1 MDVIN
6 IMMEKPQPFVQPDTI
21 FSVSDAS
28 ALLKNVVE
36 TAFPRIRVRGE
47 LSQITRATS
56 GHMYMTIKDSGAAI
70 SVIIWRGTPV
80 PFKLED
86 GLEVIIT
93 GRFTTYPARSNYQI
107 IVSEIEMA
115 GVGAILKMLEE
126 RKRKLAAEGLFDQSR
141 KKPLPRLPQRIGV
154 VTSPTGAA
162 FQDIQNRLRERF
174 PVTVVLYPA
183 TVQGVTAAA
192 DVAAGIEY
200 FNRAKNVDVIIVA
213 RGGGALEDLLPF
225 SEEIVVRAAAASEIP
240 LISGVGHEPDWMLID
255 YAADV
260 RAPTPTGAA
269 EMVVP
274 TKLSLIQELDNL
286 WHRLSNNFTTRL
298 ANAKARMESIVI
310 KSPKQVLM
318 EQQQR
323 LDDITRTLNII
334 IGGKLTTARQRLDS
348 VATFP
353 NILQNKMTTLNQAV
367 THIGQMLN
375 SLSYKNVLARGYA
388 IVRDK
393 NNTIISRAND
403 GLCPAELEFVDG
415 IIKL

>member
-1 MDVIN
+1 
-6 IMMEKPQPFVQPDTI
+6 MMEKPQPFVQPDTV
-21 FSVSDAS
+21 FSVTDAS

-56 GHMYMTIKDSGAAI
+56 GHMYMTIKDAGAAI

-126 RKRKLAAEGLFDQSR
+126 RKRKLAAEGLFDQAR
-141 KKPLPRLPQRIGV
+141 KKPLPHLPQRIGV

-183 TVQGVTAAA
+183 TVQGTTAAA
-192 DVAAGIEY
+192 EVAAGIEY

-298 ANAKARMESIVI
+298 GNARARVESIVV
-310 KSPKQVLM
+310 KNPKQLVM

-323 LDDITRTLNII
+323 LDDISRTLNVII
-334 IGGKLTTARQRLDS
+334 NGKIVAARGRMDA
-348 VATFP
+348 VAAFP
-353 NILQNKMTTLNQAV
+353 NILQNKMMVMTQGLN
-367 THIGQMLN
+367 HLGQMLN
-375 SLSYKNVLARGYA
+375 SLSYKSVLSRGYA
-388 IVRDK
+388 IVRDEK
-393 NNTIISRAND
+393 NQIISRAD
-403 GLCPAELEFVDG
+403 GARPALIEFADG
-415 IIKL
+415 VVKV

>member
-1 MDVIN
+1 
-6 IMMEKPQPFVQPDTI
+6 MMEKPQPFVQPDII

-36 TAFPRIRVRGE
+36 TAFPRIRIRGE
-47 LSQITRATS
+47 LSQITRASS
-56 GHMYMTIKDSGAAI
+56 GHTYMTIKDSGAAI
-70 SVIIWRGTPV
+70 SAIVWRGTPV

-107 IVSEIEMA
+107 ICSEIEMA
-115 GVGAILKMLEE
+115 GAGAILKMLEE
-126 RKRKLAAEGLFDQSR
+126 RKRKLAAEGLFDASR
-141 KKPLPRLPQRIGV
+141 KKPLPHLPQRIGV

-183 TVQGVTAAA
+183 TVQGATAAA
-192 DVAAGIEY
+192 EVAAGIEY

-298 ANAKARMESIVI
+298 ANAKNRIESIVVKNPRQLI
-310 KSPKQVLM
+310 M
-318 EQQQR
+318 EHQQR
-323 LDDITRTLNII
+323 IDDVARTLNII
-334 IGGKLTTARQRLDS
+334 INGKIVAARGRMDV
-348 VATFP
+348 VAGFQ
-353 NILQNKMTTLNQAV
+353 NVFQNKVASLAQSVN
-367 THIGQMLN
+367 HLGQMLN

-388 IVRDK
+388 IVRDDK
-393 NNTIISRAND
+393 NQIISRAD
-403 GLCPAELEFVDG
+403 GAHPAAIEFADG
-415 IIKL
+415 VITVQIKQ

>member
-1 MDVIN
+1 MI
-6 IMMEKPQPFVQPDTI
+6 EKPQPFVSPDMV

-36 TAFPRIRVRGE
+36 TAFPRIRIRGE
-47 LSQITRATS
+47 LSQITRASS
-56 GHMYMTIKDSGAAI
+56 GHMYMTIKDAGAAI

-86 GLEVIIT
+86 GIEVIVT

-126 RKRKLAAEGLFDQSR
+126 RKRKLAAEGLFDAAR

-183 TVQGVTAAA
+183 TVQGATAAA
-192 DVAAGIEY
+192 EVAAGIEY
-200 FNRAKNVDVIIVA
+200 FNRMKNVDVIIVA

-255 YAADV
+255 FAADV

-298 ANAKARMESIVI
+298 TNAKNRMESIII
-310 KSPKQVLM
+310 KNPKQMIM
-318 EQQQR
+318 ERQQR
-323 LDDITRTLNII
+323 LDDLTRTINII
-334 IGGKLTTARQRLDS
+334 INGKIVTAHQRMDS
-348 VATFP
+348 VSTFV
-353 NILQNKMTTLNQAV
+353 NILQNKMQTLSQSV
-367 THIGQMLN
+367 KHLGQMLN
-375 SLSYKNVLARGYA
+375 SLSYKNVLTRGYA
-388 IVRDK
+388 IVRDEK
-393 NNTIISRAND
+393 NQIISRAD
-403 GLCPAELEFVDG
+403 GAQPASIEFADG
-415 IIKL
+415 IIPVQIKR

>member
-1 MDVIN
+1 MQ
-6 IMMEKPQPFVQPDTI
+6 KPEPFVQPDMI

-36 TAFPRIRVRGE
+36 TAFPRIRIRGE

-56 GHMYMTIKDSGAAI
+56 GHMYMTIKDAGAAI

-107 IVSEIEMA
+107 VVSEIEMA

-126 RKRKLAAEGLFDQSR
+126 RKRKLAAEGLFDQAK
-141 KKPLPRLPQRIGV
+141 KKPLPRFPQRVGI

-174 PVTVVLYPA
+174 PVEIVLYPA
-183 TVQGVTAAA
+183 TVQGTTAAA
-192 DVAAGIEY
+192 EVVAGIEY
-200 FNRAKNVDVIIVA
+200 FNRVKNVDVIIVA

-255 YAADV
+255 FAADV

-269 EMVVP
+269 EILVP

-298 ANAKARMESIVI
+298 TNAKSRIESINI
-310 KSPKQVLM
+310 KNPKQLVM
-318 EQQQR
+318 EQEQR
-323 LDDITRTLNII
+323 LDDLTRTMNII
-334 IGGKLTTARQRLDS
+334 INNKIVAARQRMEYVS
-348 VATFP
+348 TFP
-353 NILQNKMTTLNQAV
+353 NILQNRMAALTQAV
-367 THIGQMLN
+367 SHLDQMLN
-375 SLSYKNVLARGYA
+375 SLSYKSVLQRGYA
-388 IVRDK
+388 IVRDID
-393 NNTIISRAND
+393 NQIISRADSKQKPASIEFAD
-403 GLCPAELEFVDG
+403 GLKQ
-415 IIKL
+415 I

>member
-1 MDVIN
+1 MQ
-6 IMMEKPQPFVQPDTI
+6 KPEPFVQPDVI

-36 TAFPRIRVRGE
+36 TAFPRIRIRGE
-47 LSQITRATS
+47 LSQITRASS
-56 GHMYMTIKDSGAAI
+56 GHMYMTIKDAGAAI

-126 RKRKLAAEGLFDQSR
+126 RKRKLAAEGLFDQAR
-141 KKPLPRLPQRIGV
+141 KKPIPRFPQRIGI

-174 PVTVVLYPA
+174 PVTIVLYPA
-183 TVQGVTAAA
+183 TVQGATAAA
-192 DVAAGIEY
+192 EVAAGIEY

-225 SEEIVVRAAAASEIP
+225 SEEVVVRAAAASEIP

-255 YAADV
+255 YAADL

-274 TKLSLIQELDNL
+274 TKISLIQELDNL

-298 ANAKARMESIVI
+298 TNAKSRVDAIAI
-310 KSPKQVLM
+310 KNPKQLVM

-323 LDDITRTLNII
+323 LDDSGRTMNIFI
-334 IGGKLTTARQRLDS
+334 NSKIATYHQRMDAIS
-348 VATFP
+348 SFQ
-353 NILQNKMTTLNQAV
+353 NILQSKMLTLNQAV
-367 THIGQMLN
+367 LHLSQMLN
-375 SLSYKNVLARGYA
+375 SLSYKNVLKRGYA
-388 IVRDK
+388 IVRDEE
-393 NNTIISRAND
+393 NNIVSRADENRK
-403 GLCPAELEFVDG
+403 PATIEFVDG

>member
-1 MDVIN
+1 MI
-6 IMMEKPQPFVQPDTI
+6 EKPQPFVQPDTI

-28 ALLKNVVE
+28 ALLKGVVE
-36 TAFPRIRVRGE
+36 TAFPRLRVRGE

-80 PFKLED
+80 PFKLAD
-86 GLEVIIT
+86 GMEVIIT

-107 IVSEIEMA
+107 IASEIEMA

-126 RKRKLAAEGLFDQSR
+126 RKRKLAAEGLFDATR
-141 KKPLPRLPQRIGV
+141 KKLLPRFPRRIGI

-174 PVTVVLYPA
+174 PVEIVLYPA
-183 TVQGVTAAA
+183 TVQGVTAA
-192 DVAAGIEY
+192 DEVAAGIEY

-225 SEEIVVRAAAASEIP
+225 SEEVVVRAAAASQIP

-255 YAADV
+255 FAADV

-286 WHRLSNNFTTRL
+286 WHRLSSNFTTRL
-298 ANAKARMESIVI
+298 TNARARIESIVV
-310 KSPKQVLM
+310 KSPKQLVM

-323 LDDITRTLNII
+323 LDDIARTMNII
-334 IGGKLTTARQRLDS
+334 INGKITAARGRMDA

-353 NILQNKMTTLNQAV
+353 NILQAKMTALGQSV
-367 THIGQMLN
+367 VHLGQMLN

-388 IVRDK
+388 IVRDADDK
-393 NNTIISRAND
+393 IISRAD
-403 GLCPAELEFVDG
+403 GTVPASIEFADG
-415 IIKL
+415 IIKI

>member
-1 MDVIN
+1 
-6 IMMEKPQPFVQPDTI
+6 MMEKPQPFVQPDMI

-36 TAFPRIRVRGE
+36 TAFPRIRIRGE
-47 LSQITRATS
+47 LSQITRASS
-56 GHMYMTIKDSGAAI
+56 GHTYMTIKDSGAAI
-70 SVIIWRGTPV
+70 SAIIWRGTPV

-107 IVSEIEMA
+107 ICSEIEMA
-115 GVGAILKMLEE
+115 GAGAILKMLEE
-126 RKRKLAAEGLFDQSR
+126 RKRKLAAEGLFDASR
-141 KKPLPRLPQRIGV
+141 KKPLPHLPQRIGV

-183 TVQGVTAAA
+183 TVQGATAAA
-192 DVAAGIEY
+192 EVAAGIEY
-200 FNRAKNVDVIIVA
+200 FNHAKNVDVIIVA

-298 ANAKARMESIVI
+298 TNAKNRMESIVVKNPRQLI
-310 KSPKQVLM
+310 M
-318 EQQQR
+318 EHQQR
-323 LDDITRTLNII
+323 IDDVARTLNII
-334 IGGKLTTARQRLDS
+334 INGKIVAARGRMDV
-348 VATFP
+348 VAGFQ
-353 NILQNKMTTLNQAV
+353 NVFQNKVASLAQSVN
-367 THIGQMLN
+367 HLGQMLN

-388 IVRDK
+388 IVRDDK
-393 NNTIISRAND
+393 NQIISRAD
-403 GLCPAELEFVDG
+403 GAHPAVIEFADG
-415 IIKL
+415 VITVQIKQ

>member
-1 MDVIN
+1 
-6 IMMEKPQPFVQPDTI
+6 MMEKPQPFVQPDTV
-21 FSVSDAS
+21 FSVTDAS

-56 GHMYMTIKDSGAAI
+56 GHMYMTIKDAGAAI

-126 RKRKLAAEGLFDQSR
+126 RKRKLAAEGLFDQAR
-141 KKPLPRLPQRIGV
+141 KKPLPHLPQRIGV

-183 TVQGVTAAA
+183 TVQGTTAAA
-192 DVAAGIEY
+192 EVAAGIEY

-298 ANAKARMESIVI
+298 ANARARMESIVV
-310 KSPKQVLM
+310 KNPKQLVM

-323 LDDITRTLNII
+323 LDDISRTLNVII
-334 IGGKLTTARQRLDS
+334 NGKIVAARGRMDA
-348 VATFP
+348 VAAFP
-353 NILQNKMTTLNQAV
+353 NILQNKMMVMTQELN
-367 THIGQMLN
+367 HLGQMLN
-375 SLSYKNVLARGYA
+375 SLSYKSVLSRGYA
-388 IVRDK
+388 IVRDEK
-393 NNTIISRAND
+393 NQIISRAD
-403 GLCPAELEFVDG
+403 GARPALIEFADG
-415 IIKL
+415 VVKV